1 MVKTS
6 VQCWVC
12 MTNQQ
17 WNQKSLMSFNVL
29 RTNWKKKKHRHFKF
43 LGSIPH
49 IKHLWWRLY
58 IPFKVF
64 GLNPTS
70 LNIYGGDKCSML
82 TLHDKPTLTPKSL
95 HCSSMFYVPFK
106 VFGLHP
112 TSLNIYG
119 EDKCPM
125 LSLHD
130 KPTLTPKSL
139 HCSSMFYIPFKV
151 FGLNPTTL
159 NIYGEDKCSMLSL
172 HDKPTMKPKVFNVI
186 QCSTYQLKKK
196 KTPTF

>member
-29 RTNWKKKKHRHFKF
+29 RTNWKKKKNTDILSFWAPSH
-43 LGSIPH
+43 I

-82 TLHDKPTLTPKSL
+82 TLHDKWTRHKSL
-95 HCSSMFYVPFK
+95 QCPSMFYAHLKFLGSIPRHKTFMVK
-106 VFGLHP
+106 
-112 TSLNIYG
+112 TSIQCWVCTTNQHWHQ
-119 EDKCPM
+119 KS
-125 LSLHD
+125 SL
-130 KPTLTPKSL
+130 
-139 HCSSMFYIPFKV
+139 F
-151 FGLNPTTL
+151 
-159 NIYGEDKCSMLSL
+159 
-172 HDKPTMKPKVFNVI
+172 FNVLRTI
-186 QCSTYQLKKK
+186 
-196 KTPTF
+196 